1 MLNPA
6 LLWLLPLVAIPV
18 VLHLLNLFRLR
29 TVELPTFRFL
39 MESYVQQRRRIRLL
53 EWLLMLLRTAVVAA
67 VLFAL
72 ARPVMER
79 FGGLFGG
86 GRTKDVVLL
95 IDAGITTGLVTDGV
109 SGLHRLREAARAAA
123 ERLAP
128 GDFVTLVRAGME
140 PRVLYR
146 ATKGD
151 GKRLVAE
158 LDALEPDPG
167 TADLAA
173 GVTEAL
179 AGPPR
184 GPRTLWVFS
193 DAAARGWKRFADHPA
208 SRSIP
213 PEVTLVVVDGG
224 LTKEVANRAVLG
236 DPPRAQKPV
245 VGLPVELTA
254 RIDAT
259 ADEANRE
266 VPVSV
271 WLDDE
276 LVARVPVTT
285 RPDGPATKQLAIVPP
300 RAGILRGRLEIPADA
315 FPEDDVFQFVLNVE
329 PRVGV
334 LLIAPPGV
342 KPLDDAALFVGTALA
357 APLEA
362 LARERAGQGSDPG
375 ADAALAR
382 SLDVT
387 VVRADAVQE
396 RQVKDA
402 DVIILA
408 DACPTGDRLRWLR
421 TRLEEGAGAIVFAGE
436 RLDRRAFSELVTIA
450 PAPPAR
456 KPKTKEER
464 QAEKE
469 RQERQRQPVVTI
481 GEAVGD
487 VDDETQARR
496 LGDVDQ
502 SHPVFAAFAEGRAA
516 PAEDDRGPFDTLVV
530 LRHAPLLVPVRD
542 ARDPPEVRP
551 AVEVIAALD
560 DGTPLVAETRLGRGR
575 LVVSGLSATP
585 DWSNLPVHPAFVP
598 IVLRSVQQVRPD
610 RRVAIAE
617 SIRPYE
623 PAPVRLDGDWRR
635 GTVEA
640 TVPDGETRPIETVAG
655 DTGLTGALKDTR
667 HTGIYEF
674 DFQPP
679 AGGPLEPIRLGM
691 AVNPEIESATFARL
705 DEPGIRAAFGGRP
718 LAYLAGTASDPVL
731 TEQLGGKREIW
742 RWLIAAAIAFMG
754 AEFLLSTLAPPRPRS
769 AGERAA
775 GWRERSA
782 DWLGRA
788 VGNVEAAT

>member
-1 MLNPA
+1 
-6 LLWLLPLVAIPV
+6 
-18 VLHLLNLFRLR
+18 
-29 TVELPTFRFL
+29 
-39 MESYVQQRRRIRLL
+39 
-53 EWLLMLLRTAVVAA
+53 
-67 VLFAL
+67 
-72 ARPVMER
+72 
-79 FGGLFGG
+79 
-86 GRTKDVVLL
+86 
-95 IDAGITTGLVTDGV
+95 
-109 SGLHRLREAARAAA
+109 
-123 ERLAP
+123 
-128 GDFVTLVRAGME
+128 
-140 PRVLYR
+140 
-146 ATKGD
+146 
-151 GKRLVAE
+151 
-158 LDALEPDPG
+158 
-167 TADLAA
+167 
-173 GVTEAL
+173 
-179 AGPPR
+179 
-184 GPRTLWVFS
+184 
-193 DAAARGWKRFADHPA
+193 
-208 SRSIP
+208 
-213 PEVTLVVVDGG
+213 
-224 LTKEVANRAVLG
+224 
-236 DPPRAQKPV
+236 
-245 VGLPVELTA
+245 
-254 RIDAT
+254 
-259 ADEANRE
+259 
-266 VPVSV
+266 
-271 WLDDE
+271 
-276 LVARVPVTT
+276 
-285 RPDGPATKQLAIVPP
+285 
-300 RAGILRGRLEIPADA
+300 
-315 FPEDDVFQFVLNVE
+315 
-329 PRVGV
+329 VGV

-342 KPLDDAALFVGTALA
+342 QPLDDAALFVGTALA

-362 LARERAGQGSDPG
+362 LARERAGQGTEPG

-387 VVRADAVQE
+387 VARADAVQE
-396 RQVKDA
+396 REVRDA

-436 RLDRRAFSELVTIA
+436 RLDRRAFAELVTIA
-450 PAPPAR
+450 PAAPAR

-469 RQERQRQPVVTI
+469 RQERQRQPVIAI

-516 PAEDDRGPFDTLVV
+516 SADDARGPFDTLVV
-530 LRHAPLLVPVRD
+530 LRHAPLLVPARD
-542 ARDPPEVRP
+542 ARDPPELRP
-551 AVEVIAALD
+551 TVEVIAALD

-575 LVVSGLSATP
+575 LLVSGLSATP

-667 HTGIYEF
+667 YTGIYEF

-775 GWRERSA
+775 GWRERTT